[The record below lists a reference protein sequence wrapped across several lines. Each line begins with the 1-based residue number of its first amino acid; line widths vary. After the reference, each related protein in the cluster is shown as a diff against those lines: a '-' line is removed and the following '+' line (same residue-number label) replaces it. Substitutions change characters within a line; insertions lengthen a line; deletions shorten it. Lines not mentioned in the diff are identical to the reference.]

1 MLRKLKDN
9 KGVSVIVW
17 LLLVGIVVMAIL
29 IAFPDI
35 TDFGGKAAEAQDK
48 AHETT
53 CMDSAKLEGLMGS
66 AFDGVYDAIGK
77 KFVKLTEHPYKVQP
91 YGMMKEHEDCV
102 ILVHCDGGS
111 AEPQLSWISIT
122 TLKERYQ

>member
-9 KGVSVIVW
+9 KGASVIVW
-17 LLLVGIVVMAIL
+17 ILLVAIIAMAIL

-35 TDFGGKAAEAQDK
+35 MDFGGKAAEAQDQ
-48 AHETT
+48 AQEAT

-77 KFVKLTEHPYKVQP
+77 RFVGLNEHPSQVQP

-102 ILVHCDGGS
+102 ILVHCDGTG
-111 AEPQLSWISIT
+111 ADPQLSWISIT